1 MLYERNIIGTSS
13 EIFGFL
19 RQSSAIFGKCSKNV
33 RRRSSSLR
41 NNFGKSSE
49 SGRKS
54 SESRH
59 KRRLYNKQN
68 NTWTLGDMEFIFS
81 CSHSIS
87 HSFAALTRS
96 ISMWTLEDN
105 FHISAR
111 PCIMYCLKHEQQCF
125 IGFKNTRRSRV
136 FLNPI
141 KHVLRVFWTASKIRD
156 NTYLRIFLLFQK
168 PEKTRAREFF
178 DCFKNPREHVHAN
191 SCAAS
196 KTREN
201 ACISIDKN
209 SVVFVESFLSR
220 SFLPQCSL
228 FP

>member
-1 MLYERNIIGTSS
+1 MYSCLGLVYLFLLFICFLIIHQVHFELSTFTIQENTKALNSQEYS
-13 EIFGFL
+13 LSLLDLHYIFRPPLTVFL
-19 RQSSAIFGKCSKNV
+19 DATDK
-33 RRRSSSLR
+33 
-41 NNFGKSSE
+41 
-49 SGRKS
+49 
-54 SESRH
+54 
-59 KRRLYNKQN
+59 
-68 NTWTLGDMEFIFS
+68 
-81 CSHSIS
+81 
-87 HSFAALTRS
+87 
-96 ISMWTLEDN
+96 
-105 FHISAR
+105 
-111 PCIMYCLKHEQQCF
+111 YCLKHEQQCF

-136 FLNPI
+136 FVNPI

-168 PEKTRAREFF
+168 PEKTRACEFLY
-178 DCFKNPREHVHAN
+178 CFKNARKHVHAN

-220 SFLPQCSL
+220 SFLPQSSL